1 MKIIYNPSRKIT
13 TGDLFIACDPPM
25 LFEVKSRLSSDWAT
39 KHLAWEAGGS
49 EDITI
54 ALELVSTGFLAVA
67 QNGERYDLDSIE
79 AATALREAIEGGNE
93 GEGDTFI
100 CDIVSSFAHNHYSFL
115 ARNSA
120 DSVRLL
126 EQSNGMSKEKTKAK
140 AS

>member
-1 MKIIYNPSRKIT
+1 MKIIYNPSRTIT

-25 LFEVKSRLSSDWAT
+25 SFEVKSRLTSDWAT
-39 KHLAWEAGGS
+39 KHLAWEAAGS

-67 QNGERYDLDSIE
+67 QNGERYDLNSIE
-79 AATALREAIEGGNE
+79 AAKALREAIEGQNE
-93 GEGDTFI
+93 GEGNTFI

-120 DSVRLL
+120 DSARLL
-126 EQSNGMSKEKTKAK
+126 EQSNGMSEQK
-140 AS
+140 SQVRVS